1 MTTRPLLVTT
11 IDVDSIP
18 AKGHAVRIEAG
29 PSERQAIARE
39 YGLPEVRSL
48 SADLEVTRGT
58 DGSVAVTGP
67 IHAEIVQTCVVSLE
81 PVAQS
86 IEEEIDV
93 RYVAGR
99 EAGQSAHKPGA
110 EVRVDPHAEPPE
122 LLSGD
127 ELDLGGLVLE
137 HFALGIDPY
146 PKAPGAE
153 LPAEP
158 DDTVGTPTESPFA
171 VLARLTNRE

>member
-18 AKGHAVRIEAG
+18 AAGHAVRIAAS

-39 YGLPEVRSL
+39 YGLLEVRSL
-48 SADLEVTRGT
+48 GADLEVSRGT
-58 DGSVAVTGP
+58 DKSVTVAGH
-67 IHAEIVQTCVVSLE
+67 IHAEIVQNCVVSLE
-81 PVAQS
+81 PVAQQ
-86 IEEEIDV
+86 IDEEIDV
-93 RYVAGR
+93 RYVARGQ
-99 EAGQSAHKPGA
+99 AGLSAHKPGA
-110 EVRVDPHAEPPE
+110 EVRGDPIAEPPE

-127 ELDLGGLVLE
+127 ELDLGALVLE

-146 PKAPGAE
+146 PRAPGAE

-158 DDTVGTPTESPFA
+158 DGPVGTPGESPFA
-171 VLARLTNRE
+171 VLAKLANRE